1 MPYILASYSFI
12 WMIRLYIVF
21 FTAKQGRTAASCRQL
36 IEAMLHKRCRLF
48 KLERSRL
55 YAQPGS
61 NLSSLSAQALG
72 LFVLHTLRSVINKE
86 CILLFSEGVKE
97 HLNLVYL

>member
-1 MPYILASYSFI
+1 MPYILASYYFI

-21 FTAKQGRTAASCRQL
+21 FTAKQGRTEASCRQL
-36 IEAMLHKRCRLF
+36 IEAMLHRRFRLF
-48 KLERSRL
+48 RLERSRL

-61 NLSSLSAQALG
+61 NLSSPSAQVLSP
-72 LFVLHTLRSVINKE
+72 FVLHTLRNVISME
-86 CILLFSEGVKE
+86 CIILVSEAAKG